1 MIAARAS
8 ERRPQLAQ
16 GGRLGIPRAGLP
28 RRPGLLAVEVDQRAE
43 QHVFL
48 EPPALGLD
56 EPREGRLAR
65 RAGGRLGHLV
75 ARERG
80 RERFGLR
87 VPHVRVG
94 DPRGVARR
102 VEREPRA
109 RRERIDATR
118 RREVLDRVQG
128 EIEGIEGERA

>member
-8 ERRPQLAQ
+8 ERRAQHAQ
-16 GGRLGIPRAGLP
+16 GGRLGIPRAGRRHVDP
-28 RRPGLLAVEVDQRAE
+28 RLLAVEVDQRAE

-87 VPHVRVG
+87 VPHVRVV
-94 DPRGVARR
+94 DPRGRR
-102 VEREPRA
+102 APSSASRAPGESAITPPAAAKSSTASRA
-109 RRERIDATR
+109 R
-118 RREVLDRVQG
+118 
-128 EIEGIEGERA
+128 